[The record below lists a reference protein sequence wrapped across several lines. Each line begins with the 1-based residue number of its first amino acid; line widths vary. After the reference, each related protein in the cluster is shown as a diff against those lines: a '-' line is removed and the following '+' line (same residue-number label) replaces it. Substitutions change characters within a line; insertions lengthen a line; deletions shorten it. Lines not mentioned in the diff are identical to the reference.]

1 MCVVLLPL
9 PLQLGR
15 VVLLVGCLL
24 EVGLHPLD
32 VLLSEAVL
40 LLGVLGG
47 IVGGLGDCL
56 RTLAGGRARMM
67 PLCGR
72 AAAASSGWQSKVRKE
87 EIGGCWGR

>member
-24 EVGLHPLD
+24 GVGLHPLD
-32 VLLSEAVL
+32 VLLLEAL
-40 LLGVLGG
+40 LLLDAPMLGALMAG
-47 IVGGLGDCL
+47 WRDRL

-72 AAAASSGWQSKVRKE
+72 AAAASFGW
-87 EIGGCWGR
+87 